1 MKSNKPSDNLLDGHE
16 DASHEMKLAPEDFEN
31 QEKFKSIILQAQN
44 SSSVPVPDDFTAK
57 VMDRISTKP
66 QHKKLKIGDGLVQA
80 CKNVHPKDWTK
91 LADESECAWCFLLA
105 GFFYFILGIVLQGG
119 LNMLQTRIMLAPW
132 VTFQPQIA
140 FITAF
145 GFMALG
151 LILLKKSK
159 FAIKIAQVGSILY
172 IGFAVI
178 NGIGIQATPG
188 NPFNVAGMFCY
199 TGGAIL
205 LGLFL
210 VVNLQKCQAKWMKQQ
225 VNYNH

>member
-1 MKSNKPSDNLLDGHE
+1 MKPNKPSDNLLNGHE
-16 DASHEMKLAPEDFEN
+16 ETSHEIKLAPEDFEN

-44 SSSVPVPDDFTAK
+44 SSSVPVPDDFTAR
-57 VMDRISTKP
+57 VMDRISTDP
-66 QHKKLKIGDGLVQA
+66 QHKKLKIGDRLVHA
-80 CKNVHPKDWTK
+80 CKTVHPKDWTE

-105 GFFYFILGIVLQGG
+105 GFFYFILGIVLLGG
-119 LNMLQTRIMLAPW
+119 LKTLQTGIMLAPW

-140 FITAF
+140 FITAL

-151 LILLKKSK
+151 MILLKKSK
-159 FAIKIAQVGSILY
+159 FTIKIAQVGSILY

-178 NGIGIQATPG
+178 NGIGIQAVPG

-210 VVNLQKCQAKWMKQQ
+210 VVTLQKCQAKWMKRRI
-225 VNYNH
+225 NYNP